1 MKEEKEYI
9 AGCQLPYFG
18 SSADSNNESHVSIKC
33 LTAEG
38 ENHYSRM

>member
-18 SSADSNNESHVSIKC
+18 SSADTNNESRVSIKY
-33 LTAEG
+33 LTADG
-38 ENHYSRM
+38 ENYYSRM